1 MSEPIEETY
10 FNWLTA
16 KVMPLTSPNYQG
28 LLLVLHRTEFIWTE
42 LGDDNRAADGLEL
55 RLDFLIELGFDSDPL
70 WFETPASVLE
80 VLIAFCVRHAS
91 FQTDIPVADWF
102 WRLIENLKLDDYRRI
117 SEDQIHEI
125 QEVLKRFMRRTYGP
139 NGVGGLFPMQ
149 DPPRDQRK
157 VEIWYQFCD
166 YVQEQQLI

>member
-16 KVMPLTSPNYQG
+16 KVMPLTSNNYHG

-42 LGDDNRAADGLEL
+42 PGDDNRAADGLEL
-55 RLDFLIELGFDSDPL
+55 RLDFLIELDVRDRDPL

-80 VLIAFCVRHAS
+80 VLIAFCRHAN

-102 WRLIENLKLDDYRRI
+102 WRLIENLKLSDYRHI
-117 SEDQIHEI
+117 SEEQIPEI
-125 QEVLKRFMRRTYGP
+125 QEVLQTFMWRTYGP
-139 NGVGGLFPMQ
+139 NGEGGLFPMQ

-166 YVQEQQLI
+166 YVQEQHMI